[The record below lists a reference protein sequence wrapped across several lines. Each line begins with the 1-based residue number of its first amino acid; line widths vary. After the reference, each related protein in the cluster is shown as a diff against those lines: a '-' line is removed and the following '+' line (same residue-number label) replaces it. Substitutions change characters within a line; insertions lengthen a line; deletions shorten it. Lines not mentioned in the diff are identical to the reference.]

1 MNIEI
6 NNFKLHLNA
15 KTKEG
20 KAFQIDT
27 MLANFSNDYIELKH
41 SIQENEDYIK
51 ISVYLNFKTPCLI
64 FSNSLSFFYPIIKDA
79 KIGCNGYQ
87 SWTESKEF
95 NTNDKIKPL
104 RKIAFNFLKPYG
116 DYSFTKYSGMKG
128 NIHAWT
134 FAYINQVENPLFIGS
149 LNDKNAFTKISFQCS
164 KNEIEFEKDI
174 NNIVLSEPVELYSFV
189 LIKKQSEQAFKT
201 YNSLLNFTK
210 KKDLQVKGY
219 TSWYLHYTK
228 INPKLLLHN
237 LEQYAKYNIHYFQID
252 DGWQNA
258 VGDWLCENKN
268 FKDEMPLLS
277 EKIHQKNIKAGLW
290 LAPLICEKNS
300 FIYKNKKH
308 WLLKDE
314 KGKLVKAGYNPM
326 WSGFFYALNL
336 EEAEV
341 KAYLKKV
348 FDTIINKWNFDLLKL
363 DFLYAAAII
372 HANGKTRGQNMFDA
386 IQFLKSISKGAE
398 ILACG
403 VPLASAAGLVDY
415 CRIGADIH
423 LSWEHNFLAFLRNR
437 ERVSTIL
444 SLQNTIFRAPLSQY
458 WFYNDPDVIILRDN
472 KNALSENEKQTIA
485 IVNYIVGDVIFSSDD
500 ISLYKNKEIEILKT
514 IYSLPKPIVDSILN
528 HDNLFEINGTIK
540 EVSFQCYI
548 NLNTIAK
555 PIHIKYD
562 YSIFGNSINNII
574 QAKSAL
580 LYIKNK
586 L

>member
-15 KTKEG
+15 KTQEG

-27 MLANFSNDYIELKH
+27 VLSNFSNDYIELNY
-41 SIQENEDYIK
+41 SIQENEEYYK
-51 ISVYLNFKTPCLI
+51 ISVVLNLKTPCII
-64 FSNSLSFFYPIIKDA
+64 FGNSFSFFYPIIKDA
-79 KIGCNGYQ
+79 KIGCNGFQ

-95 NTNDKIKPL
+95 NTNEKIKPL
-104 RKIAFNFLKPYG
+104 RKIAYNFLKPYG
-116 DYSFTKYSGMKG
+116 DYGFTKYSGKKG

-149 LNDKNAFTKISFQCS
+149 LNDKNAFTKISFHCS
-164 KNEIEFEKDI
+164 RNEIEIEKDI
-174 NNIVLSEPVELYSFV
+174 NNIALSETVELYSIV

-210 KKDLQVKGY
+210 KPDLQVKGY

-228 INPKLLLHN
+228 INPSLLLHN
-237 LEQYAKYNIHYFQID
+237 LEHYARYNIHYFQID

-268 FKDEMPLLS
+268 FKGSMSLLS

-290 LAPLICEKNS
+290 LAPLVCEKNS

-308 WLLKDE
+308 WILKDE
-314 KGKLVKAGYNPM
+314 KGKLVQAGYNPM
-326 WSGFFYALNL
+326 WSGYFYALNL
-336 EEAEV
+336 EEDEV
-341 KAYLKKV
+341 KTYLKKV

-372 HANGKTRGQNMFDA
+372 HANGKTRGQNMFEA
-386 IQFLKSISKGAE
+386 LQFLKSISKGAE

-423 LSWEHNFLAFLRNR
+423 LSWEHNFLAFMRNR

-444 SLQNTIFRAPLSQY
+444 SLQNSLFRAPLSQY

-500 ISLYKNKEIEILKT
+500 IALYKNENNNVFKI
-514 IYSLPKPIVDSILN
+514 IYSLPKPIIGNILN
-528 HDNLFEINGTIK
+528 QNNLFEINGTING
-540 EVSFQCYI
+540 VLFQCYI
-548 NLNTIAK
+548 NLNNIAK
-555 PIHIKYD
+555 PIQTKYD
-562 YSIFGNSINNII
+562 YTLLGNNINGII
-574 QAKSAL
+574 QAKSAFL
-580 LYIKNK
+580 CTKFK